1 MKRFNF
7 LSKYG
12 KTELYKDY
20 DQPGLDVAAFV
31 RASPGTL
38 CVLDFSGITFL
49 GYSYSKAAVAAPIP
63 VAQDVDARIVVY
75 ADDAL
80 DLDEL
85 SEALA
90 QFKRSVT
97 LLDAPDGSPAQ
108 GRVIG
113 FLPDHLQETWSTLA
127 AKGETTTAD
136 LATALGESLQNTNQ
150 RLKKLDD
157 AGLIVRNRVT
167 SPSGGW
173 EWKNN
178 LP

>member
-1 MKRFNF
+1 MRRFNF
-7 LSKYG
+7 LKHYG
-12 KTELYKDY
+12 QTELYKDY
-20 DQPGLDVAAFV
+20 DQPGLDVTAFV
-31 RASPGTL
+31 RASPGAL
-38 CVLDFSGITFL
+38 CVLDFAGITFL
-49 GYSYSKAAVAAPIP
+49 GYSYSNATVAASIP
-63 VAQDVDARIVVY
+63 VAQDVGARVVVY
-75 ADDAL
+75 ADCDL

-85 SEALA
+85 SEALV

-97 LLDAPDGSPAQ
+97 VLDTPDGAPAD
-108 GRVIG
+108 GRVVG
-113 FLPDHLQETWSTLA
+113 FLPDHLRDTWTTLA
-127 AKGETTTAD
+127 DKGETTTAD